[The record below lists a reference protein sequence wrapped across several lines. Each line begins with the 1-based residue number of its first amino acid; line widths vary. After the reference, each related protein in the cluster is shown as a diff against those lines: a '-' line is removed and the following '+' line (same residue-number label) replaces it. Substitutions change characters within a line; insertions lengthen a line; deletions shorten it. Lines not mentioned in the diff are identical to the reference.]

1 MKKNYT
7 APEAGL
13 LCFVPA
19 ETLATDIKFSEL
31 LDLNGNGTGKEAATV
46 ESSDIKININI

>member
-19 ETLATDIKFSEL
+19 ETLATDIKFSDL
-31 LDLNGNGTGKEAATV
+31 LDLNGNGTGKDAATV
-46 ESSDIKININI
+46 ESSDIKITI